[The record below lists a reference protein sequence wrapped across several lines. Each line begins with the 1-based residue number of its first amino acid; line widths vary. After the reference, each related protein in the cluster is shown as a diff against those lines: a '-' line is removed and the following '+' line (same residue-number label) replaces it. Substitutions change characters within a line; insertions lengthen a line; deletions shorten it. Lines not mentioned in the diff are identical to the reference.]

1 MDSAAAA
8 AAAAAAVAPTST
20 DHEDIHCTKSE
31 VQQAARVVGGAVQNG
46 EETISNAQSV
56 PSCSLHLSGDQVSM
70 ATTLHMAGD
79 KMKQASAGSTS
90 KSKMVIHGSTTNVSM
105 LSLLNTLQMQIY
117 RLKFPSNKG
126 SNGEKSKRC
135 A

>member
-1 MDSAAAA
+1 MDSAAA

-31 VQQAARVVGGAVQNG
+31 VQQAARVVVGGAVQNG
-46 EETISNAQSV
+46 EETISNSQSV

-79 KMKQASAGSTS
+79 KMK
-90 KSKMVIHGSTTNVSM
+90 
-105 LSLLNTLQMQIY
+105 
-117 RLKFPSNKG
+117 
-126 SNGEKSKRC
+126 
-135 A
+135 